1 MFTIPISSQADLL
14 SALDYIAGYYSIPM
28 NSVELFV
35 VIKLC
40 LCHCSPDGRVVE
52 VAFDDKKRP
61 HPKISFKVILVKI
74 PLLASENH
82 YLTVRV
88 NKTAIKG
95 LSDWE
100 YITSSV

>member
-1 MFTIPISSQADLL
+1 MISIPISSQADLA
-14 SALDYIAGYYSIPM
+14 SALDYVVAYYSIPM
-28 NSVELFV
+28 NSAELFV

-40 LCHCSPDGRVVE
+40 LCHCCPDGCVVE

-61 HPKISFKVILVKI
+61 HPKISFKVIPVKI